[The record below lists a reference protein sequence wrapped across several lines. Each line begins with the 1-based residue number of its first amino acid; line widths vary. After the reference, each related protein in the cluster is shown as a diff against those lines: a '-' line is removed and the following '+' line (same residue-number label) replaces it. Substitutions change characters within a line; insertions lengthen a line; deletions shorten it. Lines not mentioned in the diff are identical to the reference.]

1 MTVKKRSKI
10 LPSYR
15 EPWERQENESSP
27 AFEAFVC
34 YRDLG
39 ADRGIRGVAHK
50 IGKNPT
56 LIGKWS
62 SKWAWTTRVAAWD
75 SEYDRRR
82 LEATTGERIKMEVR
96 QIKQAIAFQEV
107 AGAELAALGRR
118 IVQAEKDA
126 AAAGKTVREPVLSP
140 RDIARL
146 AQLGVKIERLSRGV
160 ATENLGL
167 VSPEQRQR
175 GLQDLAKSAEAR
187 AALKEVIRKQR
198 EGK

>member
-1 MTVKKRSKI
+1 
-10 LPSYR
+10 
-15 EPWERQENESSP
+15 
-27 AFEAFVC
+27 
-34 YRDLG
+34 
-39 ADRGIRGVAHK
+39 
-50 IGKNPT
+50 
-56 LIGKWS
+56 
-62 SKWAWTTRVAAWD
+62 
-75 SEYDRRR
+75 
-82 LEATTGERIKMEVR
+82 MEVR